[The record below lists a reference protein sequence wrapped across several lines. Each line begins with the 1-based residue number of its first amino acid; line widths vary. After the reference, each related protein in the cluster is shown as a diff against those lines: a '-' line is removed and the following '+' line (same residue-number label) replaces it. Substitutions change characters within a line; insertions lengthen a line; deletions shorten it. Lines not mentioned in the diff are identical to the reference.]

1 MDNDLIQKLNLDYLF
16 LSNFFNHIPYSFT
29 MRYLLFLT
37 SLLVF
42 TSVHAQKDPAA
53 KAILDQVGAKV
64 KQAKGILVSLQLVS
78 KNNKGK
84 ALGTKQINLKMK
96 GDKYLLKQGAVEI
109 TCDGLNIYN
118 FDGLST
124 ISKSSVAESDQ
135 TLSPQK
141 LLSGNYDKD
150 FNFNLLAQNSNTA
163 TIELFPIDRKKGFQ
177 KVTLIIDKVKSALS
191 NAIILDKSNN
201 ITDVKVLSINYA
213 ASFEDK
219 LFVFNRAKYPKNVEI
234 FD

>member
-1 MDNDLIQKLNLDYLF
+1 MRIVFIFLLSLF
-16 LSNFFNHIPYSFT
+16 SF
-29 MRYLLFLT
+29 LGQ
-37 SLLVF
+37 
-42 TSVHAQKDPAA
+42 AQKDLNA
-53 KAILDQVGAKV
+53 KAILDKVGDKV
-64 KQAKGILVSLQLVS
+64 KMSKGIMVKIQLVS

-84 ALGTKQINLKMK
+84 ALGTKMIQLKMK
-96 GDKYLLKQGAVEI
+96 GEKYLLNEGKLEI
-109 TCDGLNIYN
+109 LCDGTSIYN
-118 FDGLST
+118 FDGANT
-124 ISKSSVAESDQ
+124 ISKSSLAETEQ

-141 LLSGNYDKD
+141 LLSGSYDKD
-150 FNFNLLAQNSNTA
+150 FNFKLLAQNTNTA

-177 KVTLIIDKVKSALS
+177 KVTLIIDKVKSALAS
-191 NAIILDKSNN
+191 ALILDKSNN

>member
-1 MDNDLIQKLNLDYLF
+1 MKYIIIIVSLF
-16 LSNFFNHIPYSFT
+16 LFQT
-29 MRYLLFLT
+29 
-37 SLLVF
+37 VQ
-42 TSVHAQKDPAA
+42 AQKDPQA
-53 KAILDQVGAKV
+53 KALLDQIGVKV
-64 KQAKGILVSLQLVS
+64 KQAKGILASIQLIS

-84 ALGTKQINLKMK
+84 ALGTKSINLKMK

-109 TCDGLNIYN
+109 VCDGANIYN
-118 FDGLST
+118 FDGANT

-150 FNFNLLAQNSNTA
+150 FNFKLLSQDASKA
-163 TIELFPIDRKKGFQ
+163 TIELFPIDKRKSFQ

-191 NAIILDKSNN
+191 SASILDKSNN
-201 ITDVKVLSINYA
+201 ITDVKVVSINYGV
-213 ASFEDK
+213 SLEDK
-219 LFVFNRAKYPKNVEI
+219 LFLFNRAKYPKNVEI